1 MCSKKLCVRKATGAE
16 GREQYKTDKDTK
28 ITEESDLSDETAA
41 QHEGTNVEKLD
52 TTVAKIEMPLTNA
65 VDIDAEDIN
74 NPFCCAEYAEE
85 IYRYLRKRE
94 VYFNFNE

>member
-41 QHEGTNVEKLD
+41 QHEETNVEKLD
-52 TTVAKIEMPLTNA
+52 TTMAKIEMPLTNA